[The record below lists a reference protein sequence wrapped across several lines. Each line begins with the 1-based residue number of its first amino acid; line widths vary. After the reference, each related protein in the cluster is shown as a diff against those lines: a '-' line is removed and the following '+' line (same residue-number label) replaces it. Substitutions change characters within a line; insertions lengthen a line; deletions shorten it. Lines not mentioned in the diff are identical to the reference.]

1 MSETPDQ
8 AIDRTAEAF
17 AEAFNRKDAAAVGAL
32 FREDAEFVNIFGMRF
47 RGRAGIESA
56 HAGLFAHA
64 MNGNRLAVQKAD
76 VQVLP
81 GGSVLGHV
89 PWTREVLEGGGPAL
103 PPGSDI
109 FTFVLV
115 EDADAWSLAAC
126 TNVQDATPP
135 GPAAKP

>member
-1 MSETPDQ
+1 MQ
-8 AIDRTAEAF
+8 MAQAF
-17 AEAFNRKDAAAVGAL
+17 ADAFNQKDAAAVGAL

-64 MNGNRLAVQKAD
+64 LSGNQLVVHEAD

-81 GGSVLGHV
+81 GGALLGHV
-89 PWTREVLEGGGPAL
+89 PWTREVLEGGGPGL
-103 PPGSDI
+103 PPGSGL
-109 FTFVLV
+109 FTLV
-115 EDADAWSLAAC
+115 IVEVAGAWSLAAC

-135 GPAAKP
+135 GPPPRT

>member
-1 MSETPDQ
+1 MQ
-8 AIDRTAEAF
+8 TAQAF
-17 AEAFNRKDAAAVGAL
+17 ADAFNQKDAAAVGAL

-64 MNGNRLAVQKAD
+64 LSGNQLVVHEAD

-81 GGSVLGHV
+81 GGALLGHV
-89 PWTREVLEGGGPAL
+89 PWTREVLEGGGPGL
-103 PPGSDI
+103 PQGSGL
-109 FTFVLV
+109 FTLV
-115 EDADAWSLAAC
+115 IVEVAGAWSLAAC

-135 GPAAKP
+135 GPPPRT